1 MKRMVLVAALL
12 AHVVPVTAQDA
23 IDLQKEV
30 LLCAGCHGQ
39 NGIPVKP
46 EYPIIWGQEYFYLY
60 RQLRDYATAR
70 RDNKIMTAIAA
81 KYSRD
86 QAKAL
91 AQHFAGLTW
100 PAIQS
105 ATEDGDQQTAERAA
119 AGGQCSACHGIWK
132 GNSDVP
138 RLKGQL
144 SGYLKTTMLDFKH
157 EARMNAPDK
166 IGTMQ
171 KLDDATIAALARY
184 LSSL

>member
-1 MKRMVLVAALL
+1 M
-12 AHVVPVTAQDA
+12 
-23 IDLQKEV
+23 
-30 LLCAGCHGQ
+30 
-39 NGIPVKP
+39 
-46 EYPIIWGQEYFYLY
+46 
-60 RQLRDYATAR
+60 
-70 RDNKIMTAIAA
+70 
-81 KYSRD
+81 
-86 QAKAL
+86 
-91 AQHFAGLTW
+91 
-100 PAIQS
+100 
-105 ATEDGDQQTAERAA
+105 A